1 MPLKFQS
8 TGGGTVTL
16 DVPSTSSTVTLT
28 IPANTG
34 NLVIADAS
42 GNVTINGPLVVAQ
55 NSTTQLDVIGEIAEF
70 AHTANSYV
78 QVHVRNASSGRSASS
93 DFVATSDN
101 GTDTSNFIDLGIN
114 NSTYV
119 DANWTI
125 NGPSDGYLYTS
136 NGNLS
141 IGTATSKPL
150 SFFTGGTLAAN
161 ERMKIESNGAISGT
175 LTGTAGNL
183 MLISGTANTSLSGTS
198 IDFTGIPSWVK
209 RITVMLSGVSTSGTS
224 SLLIQSGSG
233 SIQTSGYLEYGGL
246 VSSGGNALTTSS
258 TAGFQLYLQS
268 IDAAATNR
276 YGHILLTLVGSNLWV
291 MSAVIGAGT
300 TVGAGIYGGNV
311 TLSGALDRVRIT
323 TVNGTD
329 TFDAGSI
336 NILYE

>member
-42 GNVTINGPLVVAQ
+42 GNVNINGPLVVAQ

-93 DFVATSDN
+93 DIVATSDN

-125 NGPSDGYLYTS
+125 NGPSDGIY
-136 NGNLS
+136 
-141 IGTATSKPL
+141 IHQTA
-150 SFFTGGTLAAN
+150 
-161 ERMKIESNGAISGT
+161 I
-175 LTGTAGNL
+175 
-183 MLISGTANTSLSGTS
+183 
-198 IDFTGIPSWVK
+198 
-209 RITVMLSGVSTSGTS
+209 
-224 SLLIQSGSG
+224 
-233 SIQTSGYLEYGGL
+233 
-246 VSSGGNALTTSS
+246 
-258 TAGFQLYLQS
+258 
-268 IDAAATNR
+268 
-276 YGHILLTLVGSNLWV
+276 
-291 MSAVIGAGT
+291 
-300 TVGAGIYGGNV
+300 
-311 TLSGALDRVRIT
+311 
-323 TVNGTD
+323 
-329 TFDAGSI
+329 
-336 NILYE
+336 

>member
-34 NLVIADAS
+34 NLVITDAS
-42 GNVTINGPLVVAQ
+42 GNVTINGPFVVAQ
-55 NSTTQLDVIGEIAEF
+55 NNTTQLNVVGEIAEF

-78 QVHVRNASSGRSASS
+78 QVHVRNASSGTAASA
-93 DFVATSDN
+93 DIVATSDN
-101 GTDTSNFIDLGIN
+101 GTDASNFIDLGIN

-119 DANWTI
+119 DSNWTI
-125 NGPSDGYLYTS
+125 NGALDGYLYTS

-150 SFFTGGTLAAN
+150 TFFTGGTLAAN
-161 ERMKIESNGAISGT
+161 ERMKIEANGAISGT

-183 MLISGTANTSLSGTS
+183 MLISGTANSSFGSSGYV
-198 IDFTGIPSWVK
+198 DFTGIPSWVK
-209 RITVMLSGVSTSGTS
+209 RITVMFSGVSTSGTNN
-224 SLLIQSGSG
+224 IQIQAGSG
-233 SIQTSGYLEYGGL
+233 SIENTGYSSGSEYVNSSGVNLGTVTTGFATPYSIWASAASTLTGHMVLTL
-246 VSSGGNALTTSS
+246 VSSNTWVATHIYFGPSNG
-258 TAGFQLYLQS
+258 
-268 IDAAATNR
+268 AAAF
-276 YGHILLTLVGSNLWV
+276 GG
-291 MSAVIGAGT
+291 GT
-300 TVGAGIYGGNV
+300 KTF
-311 TLSGALDRVRIT
+311 SGTIDRVRIT
-323 TVNGTD
+323 TIAGTD